1 MVEVITEQ
9 NFEDIVMKAD
19 LPVLLDFYASWCG
32 PCRQMAPVFQEL
44 ADDLQSKAIFGKINV
59 DTNLNLAQKYRIL
72 QVPTFLFLKN
82 GEVVSR
88 ETGDISKE
96 ELAQE
101 VRELLF

>member
-44 ADDLQSKAIFGKINV
+44 SDDLQSKAVFGKINV
-59 DTNLNLAQKYRIL
+59 DTNLNLAKKYRIL

-101 VRELLF
+101 VHELLF